1 MRLIDRA
8 DVRELVDAQ
17 DQDAAL
23 VLIRGECVVMPEEQA
38 DRQGGLVLAR
48 RREVP
53 RAIDDHELDSLA
65 ARLDTMARDLGA

>member
-8 DVRELVDAQ
+8 AVRKLVDTQ

-23 VLIRGECVVMPEEQA
+23 VLVRGECVVMPEEQA

-48 RREVP
+48 RREV
-53 RAIDDHELDSLA
+53 RHVTDDHDLDSLA
-65 ARLDTMARDLGA
+65 ARLDTLARDLGA